1 MWYWGSSQDVR
12 PLEVHVQ
19 EKVTV
24 TVPRSAKERP
34 RARAAAFV
42 RERATVREL
51 SAVKA
56 RDHATESVPVSGQEY
71 VRVPAATKMGG
82 LAREKGHAMA
92 RLNAPVLAFVMVEA
106 YVNRQVHRLAHVKV
120 GEHAKVRANA
130 MAMAPVK
137 VSAAAGLSEQNIR
150 PG

>member
-1 MWYWGSSQDVR
+1 M
-12 PLEVHVQ
+12 EVHVQ
-19 EKVTV
+19 EKATAA
-24 TVPRSAKERP
+24 VPQSAKERLGV
-34 RARAAAFV
+34 RAAVFV
-42 RERATVREL
+42 MERAIVRDL
-51 SAVKA
+51 SPVKA
-56 RDHATESVPVSGQEY
+56 WDHVTVSVPVSGQED